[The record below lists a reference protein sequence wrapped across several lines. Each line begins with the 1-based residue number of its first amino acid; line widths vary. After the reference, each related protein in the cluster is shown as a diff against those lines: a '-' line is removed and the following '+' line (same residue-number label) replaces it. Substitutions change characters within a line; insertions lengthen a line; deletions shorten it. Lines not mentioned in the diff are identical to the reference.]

1 MDVLPSLKLL
11 FAIEEISML
20 RKNRG
25 IVVASALL
33 LAAILLSA
41 CQQPYST
48 PPAATNTPMDPNSL
62 FSTPLGQP
70 DSMSDVENFITQ
82 TAQAGASPDPAIATA
97 TLAISNPGAT
107 TETPTPLVNII
118 PSATST
124 QAVVASTPAPAVS
137 GSEWVL
143 KNGEFPYCIARRYNV
158 DPTDLLK
165 ASGLTSPDLYYE
177 GQRLV
182 IPQNST
188 WPTSLGSRNLI
199 THPGTYTVNGN
210 SDLTIYGV
218 ACKYGEINP
227 SVIAQNNNL
236 SVDAALTVGQTLN
249 IP

>member
-1 MDVLPSLKLL
+1 MDVLPSMKLL

-33 LAAILLSA
+33 LAAVLLSA

-48 PPAATNTPMDPNSL
+48 PPAATNTPIDPNSL
-62 FSTPLGQP
+62 FSTPLGEP

-97 TLAISNPGAT
+97 TLAISNPGAA

-118 PSATST
+118 PSAT
-124 QAVVASTPAPAVS
+124 QAVAAATSAPAVS
-137 GSEWVL
+137 GSEWIL
-143 KNGEFPYCIARRYNV
+143 KDGEFPYCIARRYNV
-158 DPTDLLK
+158 DPTDLIK
-165 ASGLTSPDLYYE
+165 ASGLTSPDIYYE

-188 WPTSLGSRNLI
+188 WPASLGSRSLL
-199 THPGTYTVNGN
+199 TRPATYTVTGN
-210 SDLTIYGV
+210 SDTTIYGV